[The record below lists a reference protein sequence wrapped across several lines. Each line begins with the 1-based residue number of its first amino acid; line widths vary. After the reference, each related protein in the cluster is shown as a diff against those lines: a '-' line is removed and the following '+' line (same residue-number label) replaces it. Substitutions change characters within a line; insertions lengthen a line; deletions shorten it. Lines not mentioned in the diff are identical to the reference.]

1 MSAPTKMG
9 GVMTAQKQ
17 GEVPPE
23 GKQKVVPEVEV
34 KTTASSNGENPEDP
48 ISEESEV
55 PKTGDAPAD

>member
-1 MSAPTKMG
+1 
-9 GVMTAQKQ
+9 MTDQKQ

-23 GKQKVVPEVEV
+23 GKQKVAPEVEV
-34 KTTASSNGENPEDP
+34 KTTASSDGENPEDP